1 MIRFG
6 INLRSTNCS
15 DRFSFEQ
22 IQPIPYFSKILPWKF
37 FNKWTG
43 YIDKFILFPK
53 RLREHILYSRKGV
66 DLIHVIDQ
74 SNAVYLPKIKK
85 FSNAKLLT
93 TCHDLIAISSAM
105 GRFHN
110 APKVSSSGKF
120 FQQWIRKSLEHSDFF
135 ACDSSYTEKQLIEI
149 ISASLGKTQVI
160 HLGTERNRNV
170 DYMTSLSQG
179 FPSENETEYLLH
191 VGSSAWYKNRNSV
204 LHAFRNL
211 TEKIQFRHLKL
222 FLIGPNPQK
231 SECDRDLYNWVHLNR
246 ERIIIFNGVSE
257 KHLDNLYRRAR
268 LLLFPSYVEGFGW
281 PPLEAALRG
290 CTVITSK
297 TGAIQD
303 ILKDKAHYI
312 DPHNQSQINQKVLE
326 VLTKAKDEIEL
337 PTLPSHDDCRSN
349 YEKLYN
355 RILHQ

>member
-105 GRFHN
+105 GCFHN

-120 FQQWIRKSLEHSDFF
+120 FNNGLENLSNIQTF
-135 ACDSSYTEKQLIEI
+135 L
-149 ISASLGKTQVI
+149 LVI
-160 HLGTERNRNV
+160 H
-170 DYMTSLSQG
+170 
-179 FPSENETEYLLH
+179 P
-191 VGSSAWYKNRNSV
+191 
-204 LHAFRNL
+204 
-211 TEKIQFRHLKL
+211 
-222 FLIGPNPQK
+222 
-231 SECDRDLYNWVHLNR
+231 
-246 ERIIIFNGVSE
+246 
-257 KHLDNLYRRAR
+257 
-268 LLLFPSYVEGFGW
+268 
-281 PPLEAALRG
+281 
-290 CTVITSK
+290 
-297 TGAIQD
+297 
-303 ILKDKAHYI
+303 ILK
-312 DPHNQSQINQKVLE
+312 S
-326 VLTKAKDEIEL
+326 
-337 PTLPSHDDCRSN
+337 S
-349 YEKLYN
+349 
-355 RILHQ
+355 